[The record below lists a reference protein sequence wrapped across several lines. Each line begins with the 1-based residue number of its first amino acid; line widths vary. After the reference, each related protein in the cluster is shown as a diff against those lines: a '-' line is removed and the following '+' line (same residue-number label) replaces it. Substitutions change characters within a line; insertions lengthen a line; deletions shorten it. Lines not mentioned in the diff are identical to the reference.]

1 MFVSL
6 ALQSV
11 LGSSSKPFLAFVYF
25 FQNVLM
31 HKISEILLVKKKKLK
46 SEIPTDKS
54 LEEHSVWKL
63 TFTQEHSC

>member
-6 ALQSV
+6 VLQSV
-11 LGSSSKPFLAFVYF
+11 LGSWSKPFLAFVYF
-25 FQNVLM
+25 FQNALM

-54 LEEHSVWKL
+54 LEEHSVW
-63 TFTQEHSC
+63 